1 MRVCRDVMLESHG
14 RALNMMKE
22 DFTKQLATKVSLYQ
36 YEQ

>member
-22 DFTKQLATKVSLYQ
+22 DLTKQLATKVSLYQ